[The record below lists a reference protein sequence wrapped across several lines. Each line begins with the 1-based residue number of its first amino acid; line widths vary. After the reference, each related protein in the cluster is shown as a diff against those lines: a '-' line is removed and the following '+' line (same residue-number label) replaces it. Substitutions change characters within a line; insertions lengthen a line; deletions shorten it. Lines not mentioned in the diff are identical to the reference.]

1 MTDRPQPA
9 AEFGI
14 RPAHADDKAE
24 TDRLYEICL
33 RTAASGKDATDS
45 FEDPRLPGDIFLA
58 PYLRYA
64 PDLAWV
70 LARPGRP
77 ASGYVLGVADTVSF
91 EQTLEREWWP
101 ALRARRS
108 GAPVREGSPDAFA
121 RKWIDRPPT
130 APAEVAAAYPAHLHI
145 DLLPEAQGGGNGSR
159 LIHTL
164 LGALRTRGVR
174 GVHLGVG
181 KANAGAV
188 GFYRHLGFEE
198 LVDEPASLILGM
210 NLRDRSEDRG
220 AGRSDDRS
228 AGRG

>member
-1 MTDRPQPA
+1 MNDRPHPT

-14 RPAHADDKAE
+14 RAARTDDPAEA
-24 TDRLYEICL
+24 DRLYDICL
-33 RTAASGKDATDS
+33 RTAASGKDATGS

-70 LARPGRP
+70 LARPDRP
-77 ASGYVLGVADTVSF
+77 ASGYVLGVADTASF
-91 EQTLEREWWP
+91 ERTLEREWWP
-101 ALRARRS
+101 GLRARRE
-108 GAPVREGSPDAFA
+108 GVPFREGSRDAFA

-164 LGALRTRGVR
+164 LGALRSRGVH

-188 GFYRHLGFEE
+188 GFYRHLGFEVLAE
-198 LVDEPASLILGM
+198 DPNSFTLGM
-210 NLRDRSEDRG
+210 KLLERG
-220 AGRSDDRS
+220 SPQGLSS
-228 AGRG
+228 GS

>member
-1 MTDRPQPA
+1 MNDRPQQT
-9 AEFGI
+9 AEFAI
-14 RPAHADDKAE
+14 RAARADDPAE
-24 TDRLYEICL
+24 ADRLYEICL

-45 FEDPRLPGDIFLA
+45 FDDPRLPGDIFLA

-70 LARPGRP
+70 LARPGRA
-77 ASGYVLGVADTVSF
+77 ASGYVLGVADTASF

-101 ALRARRS
+101 ALRARR
-108 GAPVREGSPDAFA
+108 GGEPVREGSADAFA

-130 APAEVAAAYPAHLHI
+130 APADVAAAYPAHLHI

-164 LGALRTRGVR
+164 LGALRARGVR

-181 KANAGAV
+181 KANTGAV

-198 LVDEPASLILGM
+198 LVDEPAALILGM
-210 NLRDRSEDRG
+210 SLQDRG
-220 AGRSDDRS
+220 
-228 AGRG
+228 

>member
-1 MTDRPQPA
+1 MNDRPQPA

-14 RPAHADDKAE
+14 RAARTDDAAE
-24 TDRLYEICL
+24 TDRLYDICL

-70 LARPGRP
+70 LARPDRP
-77 ASGYVLGVADTVSF
+77 ASGYVLGVADTVAF

-108 GAPVREGSPDAFA
+108 GDPVREGSADAFA

-164 LGALRTRGVR
+164 LGALRSRGVR

-181 KANAGAV
+181 KANADAV
-188 GFYRHLGFEE
+188 GFYRHIGFEE
-198 LVDEPASLILGM
+198 LVEEPAAFILGM
-210 NLRDRSEDRG
+210 NLQG
-220 AGRSDDRS
+220 AGR
-228 AGRG
+228 G

>member
-9 AEFGI
+9 TEFAIRAARAED
-14 RPAHADDKAE
+14 PAE
-24 TDRLYEICL
+24 TDRLYDICV

-45 FEDPRLPGDIFLA
+45 FDDPRLPGDIFLA

-70 LARPGRP
+70 LARPDRP
-77 ASGYVLGVADTVSF
+77 ASGYVLGVADTVAF
-91 EQTLEREWWP
+91 EETLEREWWP
-101 ALRARRS
+101 ALRARRA
-108 GAPVREGSPDAFA
+108 GVPVREDSADAFA

-130 APAEVAAAYPAHLHI
+130 AAAEVAAAYPAHLHI

-164 LGALRTRGVR
+164 LDALRARGVR

-198 LVDEPASLILGM
+198 LVEEPAAFILGM
-210 NLRDRSEDRG
+210 NLE
-220 AGRSDDRS
+220 
-228 AGRG
+228 GRGEGRV

>member
-1 MTDRPQPA
+1 MNDRPQPT

-14 RPAHADDKAE
+14 RAARTDDPAE
-24 TDRLYEICL
+24 TDRLYDICL

-45 FEDPRLPGDIFLA
+45 YEDPRLPGDIFLA

-70 LARPGRP
+70 LDRPDRPDLP
-77 ASGYVLGVADTVSF
+77 ASGYVLGVADTASF

-101 ALRARRS
+101 ALRTRRE
-108 GAPVREGSPDAFA
+108 GVPFREGSADAFA
-121 RKWIDRPPT
+121 RKWIDHPPT
-130 APAEVAAAYPAHLHI
+130 ARAEVAAAYPAHLHI
-145 DLLPEAQGGGNGSR
+145 DLLPEAQGGGSGSR

-164 LGALRTRGVR
+164 LGALRSRGVR

-188 GFYRHLGFEE
+188 GFYRYLGFEV
-198 LVDEPASLILGM
+198 LVEEPSSFVLGM
-210 NLRDRSEDRG
+210 ELQERG
-220 AGRSDDRS
+220 EELG
-228 AGRG
+228 

>member
-1 MTDRPQPA
+1 MNDHPRPA

-14 RPAHADDKAE
+14 RAARTDDAAE
-24 TDRLYEICL
+24 TDRLHDICL
-33 RTAASGKDATDS
+33 RTAASGKDATGS

-58 PYLRYA
+58 PHLRYA

-77 ASGYVLGVADTVSF
+77 ASGYVLGVADTASF

-101 ALRARRS
+101 ALRARHS
-108 GAPVREGSPDAFA
+108 GKPVREGSADAFA

-145 DLLPEAQGGGNGSR
+145 DLLPEAQGGGHGSR

-188 GFYRHLGFEE
+188 GFYRHLGFEQ
-198 LVDEPASLILGM
+198 LVEEPSAFILG
-210 NLRDRSEDRG
+210 LSLEGPDGDRI
-220 AGRSDDRS
+220 
-228 AGRG
+228 

>member
-1 MTDRPQPA
+1 MNDRPQPT
-9 AEFGI
+9 AEFAI
-14 RPAHADDKAE
+14 RAARADDPAE
-24 TDRLYEICL
+24 ADRLYEICL

-70 LARPGRP
+70 LARPDRP

-91 EQTLEREWWP
+91 ERTLEREWWP
-101 ALRARRS
+101 ALRARR
-108 GAPVREGSPDAFA
+108 GAEPVREGTADAFA
-121 RKWIDRPPT
+121 RTWIDRPPT
-130 APAEVAAAYPAHLHI
+130 VRADVAAAYPAHLHI

-164 LGALRTRGVR
+164 LGALRARGVR

-181 KANAGAV
+181 KANTGAV

-198 LVDEPASLILGM
+198 LVDEPAALVLGM
-210 NLRDRSEDRG
+210 DLQDRD
-220 AGRSDDRS
+220 
-228 AGRG
+228 